1 MKKKSLLS
9 VIIISLLII
18 TAALFVFYV
27 ICIYTNSRFYI
38 IGLILSII
46 ALFLAFIGY
55 MKAFKFAIITDNLNN
70 CNSEVEFIIPYYK
83 TYDTFKYKGV
93 KIKVLPY
100 IDKHSCKQC
109 FFYQPNNVYCDISHK
124 CRFAFRK
131 DNKDVFFKVIP

>member
-1 MKKKSLLS
+1 MRLRKVKKLFYTTIAIMLISIVFC
-9 VIIISLLII
+9 VIG
-18 TAALFVFYV
+18 
-27 ICIYTNSRFYI
+27 IYTNSRFYI

-46 ALFLAFIGY
+46 TLFLAFIGY
-55 MKAFKFAIITDNLNN
+55 MKAFKLGIITDSLNN
-70 CNSEVEFIIPYYK
+70 CNSEVEFVIPYYK
-83 TYDTFKYKGV
+83 TYDAFKYKDV

-131 DNKDVFFKVIP
+131 DNKDVFFKPIP